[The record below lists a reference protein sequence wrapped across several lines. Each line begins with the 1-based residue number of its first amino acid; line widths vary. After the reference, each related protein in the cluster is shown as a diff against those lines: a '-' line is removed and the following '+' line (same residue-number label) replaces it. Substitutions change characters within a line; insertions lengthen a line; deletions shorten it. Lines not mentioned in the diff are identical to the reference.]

1 MDKVLAA
8 RRLSAALGMKITPQ
22 MIESVA
28 DDGLLRL
35 KEGSCFQLCA
45 GNVARK
51 GPTIDDEGEWVDGF
65 WLKNGKVWNP
75 HSDEEIRDLP
85 GAKKGLR

>member
-22 MIESVA
+22 MIETVA
-28 DDGLLRL
+28 GDGLLRL
-35 KEGSCFQLCA
+35 KSGECFQLCA

-51 GPTIDDEGEWVDGF
+51 GPTIDEKGDWVDGF
-65 WLKNGKVWNP
+65 WVKNGKVWNP
-75 HSDEEIRDLP
+75 RPDEEIRDLP
-85 GAKKGLR
+85 VLKKG